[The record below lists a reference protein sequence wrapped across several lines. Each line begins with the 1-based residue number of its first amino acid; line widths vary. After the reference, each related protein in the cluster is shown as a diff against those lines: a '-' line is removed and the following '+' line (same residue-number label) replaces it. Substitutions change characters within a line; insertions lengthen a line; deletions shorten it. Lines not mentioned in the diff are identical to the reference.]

1 MYASNPQ
8 DLKTPGLTPCP
19 HHSGEPLFHFSS
31 GIPIREALSHASDLL
46 HIAKRLAED
55 AAMERSTDRHAWASH
70 YLQAMS
76 KALIDDVVRVLE

>member
-19 HHSGEPLFHFSS
+19 FHAGEPLFHVSS

-76 KALIDDVVRVLE
+76 KALIDDVVKVLE

>member
-1 MYASNPQ
+1 MHSDSSSRPKN
-8 DLKTPGLTPCP
+8 PGLTPCP
-19 HHSGEPLFHFSS
+19 HHSGEPLFHVSS

-76 KALIDDVVRVLE
+76 KALIDDVVKVLE